1 MQDILCDAIKNRRLI
16 KFCYEHSMR
25 VVEPHMVA
33 YDEYE
38 HLTLNAW
45 FLRGHSESDEGQG
58 WRHYLV
64 SDISQLEVL
73 PETFTGPRRG
83 YKASGGQSF
92 HNVQCA
98 L

>member
-1 MQDILCDAIKNRRLI
+1 MQDILCDAIKNRQLV
-16 KFCYEHSMR
+16 KFYYEHGMR

-38 HLTLNAW
+38 HLTLSAW
-45 FLRGHSESDEGQG
+45 FLRGHSNSDAGQG

-64 SDISQLEVL
+64 KDISQLEVL
-73 PETFTGPRRG
+73 PETFAGPRDG
-83 YKASGGQSF
+83 YKPSGGQSF